1 MKHSPPYITWGLP
14 MQPCW
19 IQWSKTSPSNYTHKL
34 GGPPYVWTNPKC
46 PCTIPVYGF
55 PAPARHVLWLQPPGF
70 WDFPSLSTIFPK
82 KKTSLH
88 YSPGET
94 SLIPISLVPA
104 RLTQQLLSLQ
114 QAGLALAGSNR
125 RSRSSQVWDSDR
137 GDRGDHAVNSV
148 DRFQTVVGINL
159 VYPWIYLHI
168 YVYVLYIDIYIY
180 IWLSQLIGV
189 ISIYFHVYRCI
200 HEEALACTQK
210 VGIDEDT
217 SSTMRVL
224 HGYKQ

>member
-1 MKHSPPYITWGLP
+1 MFGQTLNVHAQSLCMVFLLQLAMFVASTTRL
-14 MQPCW
+14 
-19 IQWSKTSPSNYTHKL
+19 L
-34 GGPPYVWTNPKC
+34 
-46 PCTIPVYGF
+46 GF
-55 PAPARHVLWLQPPGF
+55 PQSLHHISEKKTK
-70 WDFPSLSTIFPK
+70 PSLLSWWNFPYPNF
-82 KKTSLH
+82 TGPS
-88 YSPGET
+88 SPY
-94 SLIPISLVPA
+94 PA
-104 RLTQQLLSLQ
+104 ASE
-114 QAGLALAGSNR
+114 LAASGTGVAGSNR

-168 YVYVLYIDIYIY
+168 YVYVLYIDIYI
-180 IWLSQLIGV
+180 WLSQLIGV